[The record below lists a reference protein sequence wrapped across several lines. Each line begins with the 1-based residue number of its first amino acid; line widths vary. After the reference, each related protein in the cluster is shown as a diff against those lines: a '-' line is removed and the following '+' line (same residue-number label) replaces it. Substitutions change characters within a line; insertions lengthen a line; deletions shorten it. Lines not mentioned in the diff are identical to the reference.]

1 MTIKMGKL
9 ERGPPRKPSREEA
22 AAAVSGGS
30 FVGTG
35 EIVA

>member
-1 MTIKMGKL
+1 MTIKMGKV
-9 ERGPPRKPSREEA
+9 ERGPPMQPSGEEA